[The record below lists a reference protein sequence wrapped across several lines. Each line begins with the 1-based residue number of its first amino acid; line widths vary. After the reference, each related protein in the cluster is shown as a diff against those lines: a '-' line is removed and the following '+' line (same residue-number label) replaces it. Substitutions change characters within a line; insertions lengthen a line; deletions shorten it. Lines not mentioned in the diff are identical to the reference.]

1 MNMTGQRKAWKSRRL
16 STLPSALWKTPVPPA
31 SPHIPTTPTKT
42 CVVFEVQEEDL
53 LNVRHFA
60 IDKDY
65 LHILVDED
73 LLRA

>member
-1 MNMTGQRKAWKSRRL
+1 MEIEETFH
-16 STLPSALWKTPVPPA
+16 PSLYRWKTPVPPA
-31 SPHIPTTPTKT
+31 SPHIPTTPTKAA
-42 CVVFEVQEEDL
+42 CCFEVQEEEL

-60 IDKDY
+60 VDKDY